1 MRCVDDDEDGGC
13 SGGAIG
19 ADARVAELEAELAV
33 SKREHIKF
41 TSARI
46 VAELEKAHV
55 WLNAELKAER
65 QERERSTASAERNA
79 AEAKLRAELAQL
91 KTERC

>member
-1 MRCVDDDEDGGC
+1 
-13 SGGAIG
+13 
-19 ADARVAELEAELAV
+19 VAELEAELAV

-79 AEAKLRAELAQL
+79 AEAKLRAELTQL
-91 KTERC
+91 KTEERCYLRVWRCYMYLRVWR